1 MALTIGQAA
10 PAFNLFNSEKEEVS
24 LSSFLGK
31 KVIIH
36 FFPQAFT
43 GVCTTQLCTMRDNLN
58 YYTDLNAVV
67 LGISVD
73 SVFTL
78 EKFKAEQNY
87 NFSLLSDFNKEV
99 SKAYDAIYDSW
110 ILNMNGVSK
119 RAAFVIDSNG
129 LVQYAEVLESAG
141 DLPNFEAIKACV
153 AQIA

>member
-10 PAFNLFNSEKEEVS
+10 PAFKLFNSEKEEVS

-73 SVFTL
+73 SVFSL
-78 EKFKAEQNY
+78 GKFKEEQNY

-99 SKAYDAIYDSW
+99 SKAYDAIYESW

>member
-1 MALTIGQAA
+1 MALTIRQAA
-10 PAFNLFNSEKEEVS
+10 PAFKLFNSEKEEVS

-78 EKFKAEQNY
+78 GKFKEEQNY

-99 SKAYDAIYDSW
+99 SKAYDALYENW
-110 ILNMNGVSK
+110 ILNMNGVAK

-129 LVQYAEVLESAG
+129 ILQYVEVLESAG